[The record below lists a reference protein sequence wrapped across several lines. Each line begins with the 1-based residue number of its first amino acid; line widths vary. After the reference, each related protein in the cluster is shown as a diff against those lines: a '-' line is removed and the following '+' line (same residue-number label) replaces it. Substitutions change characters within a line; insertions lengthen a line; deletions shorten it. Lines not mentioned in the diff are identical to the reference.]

1 MNNKNTYFIEGTMFI
16 QEEKVILLSS
26 TGSVVPWSAVPLI
39 PGNCVFLFNQKILH
53 AWSVLL

>member
-26 TGSVVPWSAVPLI
+26 TGSAVPWSAVPLI
-39 PGNCVFLFNQKILH
+39 PGNCMVCIIILYRIFN
-53 AWSVLL
+53 